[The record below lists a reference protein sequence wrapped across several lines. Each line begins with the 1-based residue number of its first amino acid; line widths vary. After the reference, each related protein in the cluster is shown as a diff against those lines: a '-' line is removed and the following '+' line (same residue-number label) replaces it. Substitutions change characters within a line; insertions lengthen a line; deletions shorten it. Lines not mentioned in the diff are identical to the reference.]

1 MIERMTN
8 IPAGWYP
15 SADPNKPGILQWWDG
30 SAWTDLEHTD
40 FSNVNLEK
48 LRKNA
53 ARKLVGEMQQ
63 TIGNLEDIINRHG
76 LRQYENFTEWRQE
89 RIDGL
94 NKFHADIELDIARLT
109 AERDA
114 IAAETR
120 ALRTEVVTLTDIRDM
135 QNVGYFDY
143 EHPAE
148 SSVELSTE
156 LELVRLQIKNA
167 IKNGQAS
174 SATENFTF
182 NNSVAQGRKFV
193 NALTRLLLRAYNAEA
208 ENAIKATK
216 AGNLSTAQARLTRAV
231 EQIAKNGS
239 MIDLRITNHFHALR
253 LKEIE
258 LAHRHMKALQ
268 HEKELERE
276 HRAELREQRKAEQ
289 ELKKEQERLEKEK
302 AHYQTTLAAL
312 QANGDTEGVERM
324 LAKLADV
331 DRAIEDV
338 DYRAAN
344 IRAGYVYVI
353 SNVGSFGPDV
363 VKIGMTRRLEP
374 MDRVRE
380 LGDASVPFRFDVHA
394 LFFADDAITIENTLH
409 KEFSHSR
416 INQVNMRREYFQTT
430 PEQVLQALKQH
441 QVEVLE
447 FTIEPEAEEFKESSN
462 IRAALIA

>member
-1 MIERMTN
+1 MTN
-8 IPAGWYP
+8 VPAGWFP
-15 SADPNKPGILQWWDG
+15 SPDSHKPGMLRWWDG
-30 SAWTDLEHTD
+30 VAWTELEHTD
-40 FSNVNLEK
+40 YSGLNPAK
-48 LRKNA
+48 LRKDA

-63 TIGNLEDIINRHG
+63 TVTYLEDIINRHG

-94 NKFHADIELDIARLT
+94 NRYHADIDQEVTRLT

-114 IAAETR
+114 VKAEAE
-120 ALRTEVVTLTDIRDM
+120 ALRAEVISLTSSLDM
-135 QNVGYFDY
+135 QEVGLFEY
-143 EHPAE
+143 EHPAGN
-148 SSVELSTE
+148 SVELSTE
-156 LELVRLQIKNA
+156 LEMVRMKIKSA
-167 IKNGQAS
+167 IKNGYAS
-174 SATENFTF
+174 SATQNFTF
-182 NNSVAQGRKFV
+182 NNSVTQGKRFV
-193 NALTRLLLRAYNAEA
+193 NTLTKLMLRAYNAEA
-208 ENAIKATK
+208 ENAIKTTK

-239 MIDLRITNHFHALR
+239 MIDLQITDHFHELR

-268 HEKELERE
+268 RERELERD
-276 HRAELREQRKAEQ
+276 HKAELREQRKAEQ
-289 ELKKEQERLEKEK
+289 ELKKEQERLEKERT
-302 AHYQTTLAAL
+302 HYKTALAAL
-312 QANGDTEGVERM
+312 QAKGDNEGVERM

-353 SNVGSFGPDV
+353 SNVGSFGANV

-394 LFFADDAITIENTLH
+394 LFFADDAVAIENTLH
-409 KEFSHSR
+409 KEFSHTR

-430 PEQVLQALKQH
+430 PEQVLEALKQH
-441 QVEVLE
+441 QVEVVE
-447 FTIEPEAEEFKESSN
+447 FTLEPEAEEFKESEN
-462 IRAALIA
+462 IRATLRASISA